1 MTEIERL
8 NQAIAAHQA
17 GNLDRAEA
25 VYQQLLSENAG
36 NTEALNAYGILHLQ
50 GGDLPAALGCFNK
63 AVKLAPT
70 VAKYHNNIG
79 NVQMARNEAV
89 AAIEPFGR
97 AVELEPESAD
107 FGANLATARMISGD
121 IASAEEEF
129 KKALSIDPD
138 HYRSRTN
145 LGGLLSKQ
153 NRYVD
158 ALPHLQRAAQH
169 PECQIVTVLNL
180 ISAYEHLNRL
190 DDATDSLR
198 NVGETSH
205 PLARILRAR
214 LMRRQGDAAGA
225 LAHLRAGD
233 NVAPDV
239 WGDHIAGDWHHELA
253 LCGDLTGET
262 EAVFGHC
269 LRAKVHWRRADGD
282 RDGAEYL
289 DSVRRIRRSAAA
301 SADASAG
308 SMAGGDIPPL
318 VFFVGFPRSGTTL
331 LEMMLDSHPDVVTT
345 GEADLLSPVLDV
357 LGRPATKQPHR
368 VYLSALDRLFGPI
381 EPTAKIVDKLPLNL
395 VNCRAIDMIFPDAR
409 LLVALR
415 DPRDVVLSCLMQRFR
430 RNAGMRNFDTLE
442 STVALYEEVMGL
454 WLDARAGLTMPWLEY
469 RYEDLVADRDATVD
483 RILAFTGID
492 RHPAMDQ
499 YREKA
504 ASKEVTTP
512 SYRDVAEPIYSRA
525 VGRWRA
531 YENQLQPAL
540 DRLAPF
546 VEAFGYKD

>member
-1 MTEIERL
+1 
-8 NQAIAAHQA
+8 
-17 GNLDRAEA
+17 
-25 VYQQLLSENAG
+25 
-36 NTEALNAYGILHLQ
+36 
-50 GGDLPAALGCFNK
+50 
-63 AVKLAPT
+63 
-70 VAKYHNNIG
+70 
-79 NVQMARNEAV
+79 
-89 AAIEPFGR
+89 
-97 AVELEPESAD
+97 
-107 FGANLATARMISGD
+107 
-121 IASAEEEF
+121 
-129 KKALSIDPD
+129 
-138 HYRSRTN
+138 
-145 LGGLLSKQ
+145 
-153 NRYVD
+153 
-158 ALPHLQRAAQH
+158 
-169 PECQIVTVLNL
+169 
-180 ISAYEHLNRL
+180 
-190 DDATDSLR
+190 
-198 NVGETSH
+198 
-205 PLARILRAR
+205 
-214 LMRRQGDAAGA
+214 
-225 LAHLRAGD
+225 
-233 NVAPDV
+233 
-239 WGDHIAGDWHHELA
+239 
-253 LCGDLTGET
+253 
-262 EAVFGHC
+262 
-269 LRAKVHWRRADGD
+269 
-282 RDGAEYL
+282 
-289 DSVRRIRRSAAA
+289 
-301 SADASAG
+301 
-308 SMAGGDIPPL
+308 
-318 VFFVGFPRSGTTL
+318 
-331 LEMMLDSHPDVVTT
+331 VTT